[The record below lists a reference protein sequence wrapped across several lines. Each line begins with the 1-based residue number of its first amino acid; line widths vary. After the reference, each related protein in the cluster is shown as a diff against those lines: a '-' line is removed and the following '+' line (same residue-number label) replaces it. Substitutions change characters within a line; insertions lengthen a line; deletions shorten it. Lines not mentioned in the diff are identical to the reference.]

1 MSSPVDSLRY
11 CPKFYTKRTRLKKI
25 TTISKKGATNRILH
39 QSKLEL
45 TDDHFC
51 IAFDDNRRQTSR
63 SCKRDCIPG
72 CKEFC
77 KIMIRD
83 TIMLSTHG
91 KKHMPIRAADNQA
104 RRGANTL
111 ESNIKVN
118 LQKVLRRAIPKK
130 RSSRGRSTRKG
141 RRVRLGRENLAD
153 LERELA
159 G

>member
-1 MSSPVDSLRY
+1 MSSPVDSPGN
-11 CPKFYTKRTRLKKI
+11 CPKIYTKRTRLKKK
-25 TTISKKGATNRILH
+25 TTISKNGATNRILH
-39 QSKLEL
+39 QTKLEL

-77 KIMIRD
+77 KIRIRD

-91 KKHMPIRAADNQA
+91 KKHMPIRAAYNQA
-104 RRGANTL
+104 RRGASTL
-111 ESNIKVN
+111 ESSIKVD
-118 LQKVLRRAIPKK
+118 LQRAFRRAIPKK

-141 RRVRLGRENLAD
+141 RRVMLGRENFAD

>member
-1 MSSPVDSLRY
+1 MSSPIDSPRN
-11 CPKFYTKRTRLKKI
+11 CPKFYTERTRLKNKSK
-25 TTISKKGATNRILH
+25 ISKYGATNRILH

-45 TDDHFC
+45 TNDHFC

-63 SCKRDCIPG
+63 SCKRDFIPG

-77 KIMIRD
+77 KIRIRD
-83 TIMLSTHG
+83 TIMLSTHD
-91 KKHMPIRAADNQA
+91 KKHMPIRATDNQA
-104 RRGANTL
+104 RRGASTL
-111 ESNIKVN
+111 ESSIKVN

-141 RRVRLGRENLAD
+141 RRVRLGRENHAD
-153 LERELA
+153 LERELE